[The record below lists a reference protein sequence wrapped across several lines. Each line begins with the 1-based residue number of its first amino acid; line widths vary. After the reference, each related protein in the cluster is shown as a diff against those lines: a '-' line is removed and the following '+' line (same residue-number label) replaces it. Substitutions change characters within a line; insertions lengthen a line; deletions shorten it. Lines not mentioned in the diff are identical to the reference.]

1 MEAEGKT
8 VSIASLCR
16 WFGLPRSSFYY
27 RPTPRTVR
35 RCDPEKVRLVRAI
48 IDENPGYGVRRLT
61 AMARKRSAEPANRK
75 SVHRILKENSWQ
87 VRRRPRGQRP
97 RVAVDRIGDR
107 RLARG
112 LILALRNGVRRE
124 AELSGDGEEHR

>member
-61 AMARKRSAEPANRK
+61 AVARKRSAEPVNRK

-97 RVAVDRIGDR
+97 RVAGWRSESATPNERWAVDATHVFCVTTR
-107 RLARG
+107 RTPSSR
-112 LILALRNGVRRE
+112 VT
-124 AELSGDGEEHR
+124 